1 MACERISK
9 ALTEAFKAHAHFCR
23 TGRPSPSSR
32 SIMTQIL
39 GKAPSKVVYIEQEVE
54 SILCRMVQLNP
65 TAADVIRL
73 EYGAGWQNV
82 MKRRPGHGL
91 RNFQWNDSTLEQRA
105 RIMKIEPHLYT
116 AYLRSARNTILE
128 ALTK

>member
-1 MACERISK
+1 MTCERINK
-9 ALTEAFKAHAHFCR
+9 ALTEAFKAHATFCR
-23 TGRPSPSSR
+23 TGRPSSASKA
-32 SIMTQIL
+32 IMTQLL
-39 GKAPSKVVYIEQEVE
+39 GKAPAKLVYLEQEVE
-54 SILCRMVQLNP
+54 SILCRMVQVNP
-65 TAADVIRL
+65 VAADVIRL

-105 RIMKIEPHLYT
+105 QIMKIEPTLYT